1 MTQKSID
8 GFTGAAGMMPAKGGN
23 MDLTDEEVGSAVAWM
38 ASTVDKTK
46 HRIKGAAFRAASS
59 YKLLHTK
66 GELSMSR
73 IISAVAGAM
82 LVISLGSVDAKAA
95 YNAAAGKTVYDAS
108 CVACHASGIMGAPKV
123 GLKTAWTSRI
133 PQGLETMVQKSI
145 KGYQGTKGMM
155 PAKGGNAKLTNAEV
169 GNAVAYMVEQSK

>member
-1 MTQKSID
+1 
-8 GFTGAAGMMPAKGGN
+8 
-23 MDLTDEEVGSAVAWM
+23 
-38 ASTVDKTK
+38 
-46 HRIKGAAFRAASS
+46 
-59 YKLLHTK
+59 
-66 GELSMSR
+66 MSR

-145 KGYQGTKGMM
+145 KGYQGTK
-155 PAKGGNAKLTNAEV
+155 E
-169 GNAVAYMVEQSK
+169 

>member
-1 MTQKSID
+1 
-8 GFTGAAGMMPAKGGN
+8 
-23 MDLTDEEVGSAVAWM
+23 
-38 ASTVDKTK
+38 
-46 HRIKGAAFRAASS
+46 
-59 YKLLHTK
+59 
-66 GELSMSR
+66 MSR